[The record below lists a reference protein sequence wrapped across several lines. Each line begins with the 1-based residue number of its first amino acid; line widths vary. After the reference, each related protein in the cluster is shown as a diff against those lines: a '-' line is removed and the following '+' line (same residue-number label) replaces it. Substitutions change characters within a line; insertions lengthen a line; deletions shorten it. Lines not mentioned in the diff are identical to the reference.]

1 MRKQQQAIPWRLIL
15 FLVVLTIVVLFAGFN
30 LNNKADI
37 SFGLWRLSQVPI
49 FLSLF
54 ISFLI
59 GCFVMLPF
67 AVRRRTAK
75 ETAPSHRQVMG
86 DEEMHSAA
94 EPPEP
99 STPAPKARKSNSRH
113 S

>member
-1 MRKQQQAIPWRLIL
+1 MGKHQQVIPWRLIF

-37 SFGLWRLSQVPI
+37 SFGFWSLTQVPI

-54 ISFLI
+54 IAFLV

-67 AVRRRTAK
+67 AVRRRSAK
-75 ETAPSHRQVMG
+75 ETSQSHRQVKR
-86 DEEMHSAA
+86 DEEMPPAETPEVAA
-94 EPPEP
+94 QP
-99 STPAPKARKSNSRH
+99 SKASKTESKRT
-113 S
+113 